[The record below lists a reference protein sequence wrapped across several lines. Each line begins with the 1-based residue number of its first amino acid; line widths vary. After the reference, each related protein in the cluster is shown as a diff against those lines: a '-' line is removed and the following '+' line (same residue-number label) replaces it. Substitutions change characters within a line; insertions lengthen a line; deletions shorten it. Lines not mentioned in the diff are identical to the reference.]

1 MRVRPP
7 EDGAERDEK
16 EMRALKH
23 HQALV
28 PAAPCACGAT
38 RSTCIVS
45 ASVPT
50 YPSSH
55 CNASLLRVYSC
66 WWRCWRSYARPFQTA
81 GRDPQQ
87 QNAQLA
93 VAGGLAVRDRPDR
106 HSAAQCSRYGTC
118 TLLYAGDLMFHWLA
132 SMSVPFRLFP
142 FRRQV
147 HALTRLS

>member
-1 MRVRPP
+1 MSVCPP
-7 EDGAERDEK
+7 EDGAKRDKK
-16 EMRALKH
+16 EMRASKH
-23 HQALV
+23 HQAWYLQLRARAEQLEV
-28 PAAPCACGAT
+28 
-38 RSTCIVS
+38 VS

-55 CNASLLRVYSC
+55 CSASLLRVYSC
-66 WWRCWRSYARPFQTA
+66 WWRRWCSYAKPFQAT

-106 HSAAQCSRYGTC
+106 HSAVQCSRYGTC

-132 SMSVPFRLFP
+132 SMSCLSPFVSSP
-142 FRRQV
+142 FVGQV
-147 HALTRLS
+147 QALTRLS